1 MRFMYLL
8 DSPWRGDSNKYT
20 KCMIHE
26 KLLNSIRYSR
36 LRRVHIK
43 VLYNSKFDL
52 TAEFLLTNSVVIT
65 RVLCSSKHFSLTI
78 TESTEESNESRIR
91 PMMSNIHL
99 VFDFKYNKLYS
110 CSYHTMIC
118 NGRVCWPLSYF
129 YSCRLY
135 PPPCVSACHT
145 LVYQY

>member
-1 MRFMYLL
+1 MRFMYLSE
-8 DSPWRGDSNKYT
+8 SPRRGDFNRYT

-26 KLLNSIRYSR
+26 KLFKSIRYSR

-52 TAEFLLTNSVVIT
+52 TAKYLVTNSVVIT

-78 TESTEESNESRIR
+78 TESTQETNESFIR
-91 PMMSNIHL
+91 PMVSYIHL
-99 VFDFKYNKLYS
+99 VLDFKYNKRYS

-118 NGRVCWPLSYF
+118 NGRVCWPLTYF
-129 YSCRLY
+129 FRCRLN
-135 PPPCVSACHT
+135 PPPCV
-145 LVYQY
+145 